1 MKFHLHTKKIPARI
15 LALLFFALLLGTT
28 ESSGQPAL
36 PLSSYQGSWTFT
48 FAGELNGSGTME
60 IAAEGKI
67 SVHVSL
73 GKYERF
79 FSNPIALNVSDND
92 ALRGDIYLW
101 RIEIGGVEGSFSP
114 LGDVFGRVSTPL
126 FNVGSVSGHLSQT
139 SGTGTYQSVAGNG
152 TWSAQRN

>member
-1 MKFHLHTKKIPARI
+1 QFRASSMKFHLHTKKIPARI

-48 FAGELNGSGTME
+48 FAGGLNGSGTME
-60 IAAEGKI
+60 MAAEGKI

-79 FSNPIALNVSDND
+79 FSNPIALTVSEDG

-114 LGDVFGRVSTPL
+114 S
-126 FNVGSVSGHLSQT
+126 
-139 SGTGTYQSVAGNG
+139 
-152 TWSAQRN
+152 